1 MDGKTKKNA
10 RMRVESLWR
19 CPHISHVVLMSDFLW
34 KWNFLELPTRFHHL
48 ITGRVVVV
56 WREIVIFIWKTGR
69 EERCAE
75 SGSLDNEQ
83 KLHSKS
89 FDIVPRW
96 SMRGAETRGR
106 FLELKLIFQFFYVAR
121 WRYIICYIS
130 WDFNWIQ
137 LMNIWV
143 PIQFYPTF
151 RIENIVAIQDSYI
164 TKSSS
169 SNQLSKHHQRGS

>member
-1 MDGKTKKNA
+1 MRDQLIVGRNGTFSCNASQKKVYRPWKEAPRWMDKTKQKNA

-19 CPHISHVVLMSDFLW
+19 CSHISHVVLMSDFLW

-48 ITGRVVVV
+48 ITSCVVVVV

-69 EERCAE
+69 ERCAA

-89 FDIVPRW
+89 FDTVPRW
-96 SMRGAETRGR
+96 SMRGAETRDR

-121 WRYIICYIS
+121 RWRWYIHTYE
-130 WDFNWIQ
+130 
-137 LMNIWV
+137 L
-143 PIQFYPTF
+143 
-151 RIENIVAIQDSYI
+151 R
-164 TKSSS
+164 
-169 SNQLSKHHQRGS
+169 H